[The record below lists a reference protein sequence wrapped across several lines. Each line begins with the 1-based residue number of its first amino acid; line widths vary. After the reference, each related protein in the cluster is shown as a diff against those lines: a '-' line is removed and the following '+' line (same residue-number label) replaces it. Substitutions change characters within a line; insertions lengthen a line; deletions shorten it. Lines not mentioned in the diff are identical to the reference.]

1 MTRSSARQAQI
12 AQLGATPVA
21 ADALDAVAVER
32 VVRATSPTHLVHQL
46 TALPVAGPRSE
57 ADLEATNRLREEGT
71 RNLLR
76 AAEAVGIRR
85 IVVGSFAPFAAR
97 IPTTRRCEGIERA
110 VRAVQSME
118 EQVLA
123 ASRRGAIEGIVLR
136 YGLFYGTGTPSTDQM
151 IALAR
156 KRRLP
161 TLMNDRGR
169 LPFIHLADAVTATVA
184 ALHSG
189 VSTGVY
195 HIVDDQPASMSEMV
209 REMAALTGAPQPFA
223 IPRWLLQLTQPYL
236 ARMLSLD
243 LSLPNADARRDLGWS
258 PRFPSYR
265 EGLRNDLL
273 VRN

>member
-1 MTRSSARQAQI
+1 MTRSPGKQSQI
-12 AQLGATPVA
+12 AQLGATPA
-21 ADALDAVAVER
+21 AVDALDSGAVER
-32 VVRATSPTHLVHQL
+32 AVRAASPTHLVHQL
-46 TALPVAGPRSE
+46 TALPASGPRRA
-57 ADLEATNRLREEGT
+57 ADLQETNRLREEGT

-76 AAEAVGIRR
+76 AAEAAGTRR
-85 IVVGSFAPFAAR
+85 MVVGSFAPFAASNLTVR
-97 IPTTRRCEGIERA
+97 DDEGIGRA

-136 YGLFYGTGTPSTDQM
+136 YGLFYGAGTPSTDQM
-151 IALAR
+151 IALVQ

-189 VSTGVY
+189 TSKGVY

-209 REMAALTGAPQPFA
+209 REIAALTGAPRPFV
-223 IPRWLLQLTQPYL
+223 IPRWLFQLAQPYL
-236 ARMLSLD
+236 ARMLSMD
-243 LSLPNADARRDLGWS
+243 LSLSNAEACRDLEWL

-273 VRN
+273 ARN